1 VNCMANKPD
10 AFFTLS
16 GECSSIVL
24 STKPALD
31 TDPTAAMHQRNLW
44 SEERVQLGRSA
55 IFFGL
60 GSDAIGQPLSIFITR
75 SDDLPIAARRLS
87 GEFHSRGESVW
98 LEYVDVMAFDSNG
111 HHFYLPEGEYQ
122 VHLLS
127 WDIDRARD
135 NFEDEVQP
143 DNVRHEM
150 FFFLQHATKPH

>member
-1 VNCMANKPD
+1 MANKPA

-16 GECSSIVL
+16 GQYNSIVL

-31 TDPTAAMHQRNLW
+31 TDPTAAIHQRDLW
-44 SEERVQLGRSA
+44 SEEFVQLGRAA

-75 SDDLPIAARRLS
+75 SDDLPIADRRLS
-87 GEFHSRGESVW
+87 GEFNSRGESVW
-98 LEYVDVMAFDSNG
+98 LEYLDVMAFDLNG

-127 WDIDRARD
+127 WNIDSARD

-143 DNVRHEM
+143 NNVHHEI
-150 FFFLQHATKPH
+150 FFFAVPSATKRH